1 MEYVMRLNV
10 GLLSVVRVTTVLAAA
25 IVASTYWSE
34 PVLADKPVREPAP
47 FPDTIGQF
55 CDDFEVLIHAIFNR
69 ETLTFFIDGRVHLA
83 GSFKAE
89 VTNLETNKT
98 IEVNASGPLT
108 ITADGTTLVGV
119 GRGLLFGEAGFFGPG
134 APAELSLNSG
144 QIVFSAVD
152 FSILSRVGHTED
164 LCEEL
169 AGP

>member
-1 MEYVMRLNV
+1 MRLSSRLFAR
-10 GLLSVVRVTTVLAAA
+10 GRCRHRSWRDRPL
-25 IVASTYWSE
+25 WSE
-34 PVLADKPVREPAP
+34 PVRADKPVREPAP

-55 CDDFEVLIHAIFNR
+55 CDDFEVLIHAIVNR
-69 ETLTFFIDGRVHLA
+69 ETFTFFMDGRIHLA
-83 GSFKAE
+83 GTFKAE
-89 VTNLETNKT
+89 LTNLETNKT

-108 ITADGTTLVGV
+108 ITADGTTFVGV

-144 QIVFSAVD
+144 EVVLSAVD

-169 AGP
+169 AAP

>member
-1 MEYVMRLNV
+1 MMRLSFRLLRVV
-10 GLLSVVRVTTVLAAA
+10 GVATALGA
-25 IVASTYWSE
+25 IVYWSE
-34 PVLADKPVREPAP
+34 PVRADKPEREPAP

-55 CDDFEVLIHAIFNR
+55 CDDFEVLIHAIVNR
-69 ETLTFFIDGRVHLA
+69 ETFTVFMDGRVHLA
-83 GSFKAE
+83 GTFKAE
-89 VTNLETNKT
+89 LTNLETNKT

-108 ITADGTTLVGV
+108 ITADGATLVGV

-152 FSILSRVGHTED
+152 LSILSRVGHAED

-169 AGP
+169 AAP